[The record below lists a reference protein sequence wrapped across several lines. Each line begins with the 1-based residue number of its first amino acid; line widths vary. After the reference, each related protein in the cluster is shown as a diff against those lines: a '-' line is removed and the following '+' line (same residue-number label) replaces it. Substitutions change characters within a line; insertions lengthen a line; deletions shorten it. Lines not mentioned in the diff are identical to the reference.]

1 MPIDRRTFPYEIL
14 VRLGPDGYVASH
26 VVDCT
31 QIFEG
36 KTVHAETLGDARAVT
51 QKEVGAL
58 LGKENARLIEQRE
71 AEKARADTAERD
83 CERGRVA
90 LQVEI
95 EEARAE
101 AAALRAERDQAVDA
115 LEAVRQAVAPAPTR
129 G

>member
-51 QKEVGAL
+51 AKEVGAL

-71 AEKARADTAERD
+71 AEKARADTAENDQQRI
-83 CERGRVA
+83 RKA
-90 LQVEI
+90 LQAEI
-95 EEARAE
+95 DAATAE
-101 AAALRAERDQAVDA
+101 ADSLRAERDQARAA
-115 LEAVRQAVAPAPTR
+115 LDTVRQAVAPDAAR